1 MSDYEPPAELV
12 DALAKELHTIRNN
25 GLMENI
31 ARFVL
36 RRQHER
42 ERGLLEALRTVDEYG
57 GSVSSPVARHALRA
71 HAALDAPKVPSL
83 LEAAK
88 GALGVI
94 EMGQQN
100 VPLTTATRATVWL
113 PDPRIDALKAA
124 IEREDGKNR

>member
-57 GSVSSPVARHALRA
+57 GSVSSPVARHALAA
-71 HAALDAPKVPSL
+71 HAKLDAPKVPTL

-88 GALGVI
+88 AMVERLHWISDKRNTDV
-94 EMGQQN
+94 
-100 VPLTTATRATVWL
+100 R
-113 PDPRIDALKAA
+113 DALKAA
-124 IEREDGKNR
+124 VEREERKP